1 MPDRRKTTVDIREL
15 VLQMRQSD
23 TDRAVQRATGM
34 HRQTVKR
41 YRSWA
46 AAQGL
51 LTAAPLPA
59 LAELQQLVEATLAE
73 PKPPQNTSSVEPHRA
88 TVQQLRQEGVEM
100 TAILQRLRER
110 GYRGSYSAVRRF
122 VHSLEPAAKPEV
134 MVRVERRPGRPGLR
148 LCRAAAGSGHG
159 PVAPGLGL
167 RHDAG
172 LEPPPIR

>member
-1 MPDRRKTTVDIREL
+1 VDIREL

-59 LAELQQLVEATLAE
+59 LAELQQLVAATLGE

-100 TAILQRLRER
+100 TAIFQRLRER

-122 VHSLEPAAKPEV
+122 VHSLEPAAQPEV
-134 MVRVERRPGRPGLR
+134 MVRCRRPRK
-148 LCRAAAGSGHG
+148 
-159 PVAPGLGL
+159 LG
-167 RHDAG
+167 A
-172 LEPPPIR
+172 IRVNSA

>member
-51 LTAAPLPA
+51 LTAAPLPG
-59 LAELQQLVEATLAE
+59 LA
-73 PKPPQNTSSVEPHRA
+73 
-88 TVQQLRQEGVEM
+88 
-100 TAILQRLRER
+100 
-110 GYRGSYSAVRRF
+110 
-122 VHSLEPAAKPEV
+122 
-134 MVRVERRPGRPGLR
+134 
-148 LCRAAAGSGHG
+148 
-159 PVAPGLGL
+159 
-167 RHDAG
+167 
-172 LEPPPIR
+172 

>member
-1 MPDRRKTTVDIREL
+1 MGKLGGTMPDRRKKTVDIREL

-46 AAQGL
+46 AAHGL

-59 LAELQQLVEATLAE
+59 LAELQQLVDATLAE

-100 TAILQRLRER
+100 TAICQRNNHGRVTR
-110 GYRGSYSAVRRF
+110 HGGFSFTSNCRTCADSPIIWR
-122 VHSLEPAAKPEV
+122 
-134 MVRVERRPGRPGLR
+134 MVKRSP
-148 LCRAAAGSGHG
+148 
-159 PVAPGLGL
+159 
-167 RHDAG
+167 
-172 LEPPPIR
+172 